1 MPSVSISNLP
11 VVITV
16 VPASDLLP
24 LVSGGITT
32 KVTPNQL
39 FNGVSVDSTIKVFNG
54 FGRGAPVTKTTAF
67 TVGTTENFIIVNGT
81 ASVTVTLPSASTY
94 TGREI
99 SIKTIAAFTVI
110 SASSNVVP
118 ITSATAGTSSLAA
131 TAGKCATLVSD
142 GTNWVI
148 MCAN

>member
-39 FNGVSVDSTIKVFNG
+39 FSGMSVDSTIKVVNG

-67 TVGTTENFIIVNGT
+67 TVGATENFIIVNGT

-99 SIKTIAAFTVI
+99 SIKTIAAFTVV

-118 ITSATAGTSSLAA
+118 ITSATAATAILAD
-131 TAGKCATLVSD
+131 TAGKFATLVSD

>member
-39 FNGVSVDSTIKVFNG
+39 FSGMSVDSTIKVVNG

-67 TVGTTENFIIVNGT
+67 TVGATENFIIVNGT

-99 SIKTIAAFTVI
+99 SIKTIAAFTVV

-118 ITSATAGTSSLAA
+118 ITSATAGTAILAA